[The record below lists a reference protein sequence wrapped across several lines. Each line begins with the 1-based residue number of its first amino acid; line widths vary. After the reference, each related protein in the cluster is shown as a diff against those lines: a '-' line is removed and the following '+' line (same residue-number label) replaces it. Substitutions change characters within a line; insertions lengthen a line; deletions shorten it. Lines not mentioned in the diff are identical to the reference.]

1 MPTSIIL
8 AAAEVIGTVIGLY
21 EASTAFAMAV
31 NFAISYTVNRVFGA
45 KPPRLQDNGVRLQVP
60 PSSDNS
66 LPVVYGEAWL
76 GGTFVDAV
84 LTSDNQA
91 MYYVL
96 AISHISPDGQ
106 FTYDTTKFYYGDRL
120 VTFEPGTNKVQSLT
134 DGAGNIDTK
143 INKYLYIN
151 LYTSDA
157 SGNITTVLG
166 TAPNVAMGGIDIP
179 VDLRWPATGR
189 QMNGL
194 AFAIVYLK
202 YSTDAGSTGL
212 QPITFKVKH
221 ALNGTGVAKPGSVVK
236 DYLTN
241 TIYGG
246 SVASANVNTTACN
259 ALDAYSDELITY
271 NGGSATQARYRINGV
286 LDTGETVLNNIE
298 NILVACDSWISY
310 QAETGQWAPVIN
322 KAESTSFAF
331 DDSNIIGE
339 IRVSAT
345 DITSS
350 INQIEVSFP
359 WKDNKDKPGFVYL
372 ATPSILR
379 YPNEPDNKYTT
390 NFSMV
395 NDSVQAQYLAN
406 RMLEQAREDL
416 IVSFNTAY
424 TGIQVNAGDVV
435 SVTNSAYGWNAK
447 LFRVIK
453 VNESS
458 LPDGNLGA
466 RIEMS
471 EYNAQVYDNA
481 NINSFTP
488 APNSGLQSGYYFPPL
503 SAPTFSD
510 EAPSVSPPTFSVTC
524 QLPTTV
530 RVTSVTLFYTTVAT
544 PTADDWNVW
553 STQLAPYNDAFTPG
567 LALKFPNVVVGSDT
581 YYFAFAVANEVSTSQ
596 FSALSNPFNWA
607 TSLPS
612 GPTGPTGSQGPSIDI
627 SGYTGFNQN
636 SGGAF
641 TPPNATLQAV
651 TYGITSPTYYWII
664 SGATPT
670 SSSSSSV
677 VITPLSNATSVSV
690 TLQVNG
696 SNLSSP
702 LSKTISMPVTFNGA
716 PGQAGANG
724 MMSAFPT
731 IYQWTSSSTPPSRP
745 TTTSQYI
752 WSTGTYI
759 APSGWYTS
767 SPSDTTPG
775 DYLWSITI
783 PLNVVATETVS
794 ILDWTNT
801 SYPIRAISYNG
812 DAGAGT
818 YVVVR
823 AANDSSAPTNAEVNA
838 VVGRNPTDG
847 DVCTVSYNS
856 YNNAVVYR
864 YIAGS
869 WSLFTSYITGSLI
882 VENTITA
889 SKLSVTSLNSITAN
903 TGTLT
908 VTGTVTAGTAAV
920 SGTTM
925 TGAGGVIYANGNFA
939 FGNTTT
945 NISYNG
951 TQMTLNGN
959 VVATENI
966 NINATLVP
974 ASATTTADTTLTT
987 ANTEYSFASASINTG
1002 TVAPGTVYISATVA
1016 FLPASGSP
1024 TTFEDVNILLYRGS
1038 TLVDS
1043 VRVSITGNQYS
1054 TWTLSI
1060 ADTTVLSPS
1069 TSYTYTV
1076 KVARLNTPNTV
1087 VPVVNGST
1095 IYIQG
1100 VKR

>member
-1 MPTSIIL
+1 MPSTIIV
-8 AAAEVIGTVIGLY
+8 AAAQTYGVVSGLF
-21 EASTAFAMAV
+21 SMAV
-31 NFAISYTVNRVFGA
+31 NFAISYVVTRVFGA
-45 KPPRLQDNGVRLQVP
+45 KAPRQQDNGVRQQIP
-60 PSSDNS
+60 PSSENRI
-66 LPVVYGEAWL
+66 PVAYGEAWM

-84 LTSDNQA
+84 MSTDNQA

-96 AISHISPDGQ
+96 AISNISPNGN
-106 FTYDTTKFYYGDRL
+106 FTFDTAQFYYGDRL
-120 VTFEPGTNKVQSLT
+120 ITFAPGTNRVASLT
-134 DGAGNIDTK
+134 DGAGNVDTK
-143 INKYLYIN
+143 INNYLYFN

-157 SGNITTVLG
+157 SGTITTVMG
-166 TAPNVAMGGIDIP
+166 TAPNLAMGGSDIP
-179 VDLRWPATGR
+179 VGLRWPASGR

-194 AFAIVYLK
+194 AFAIIYLK
-202 YSTDAGSTGL
+202 YNTDAGTTGL
-212 QPITFKVKH
+212 QPITFKVNH
-221 ALNGTGVAKPGSVVK
+221 SLNLTGVAKPGSVLK

-241 TIYGG
+241 TVYGG
-246 SVASANVNTTACN
+246 AVPLANVNTSACD
-259 ALDAYSDELITY
+259 ALDAYADQLITY
-271 NGGSATQARYRINGV
+271 TPSGGGSATQARYRINGV
-286 LDTGETVLNNIE
+286 IDTGETALNNIDH
-298 NILVACDSWISY
+298 ILSACDSWLSY
-310 QAETGQWAPVIN
+310 QAETGQWSPVIN
-322 KAESTSFAF
+322 KAETSSFSF

-345 DITSS
+345 DITQS
-350 INQIEVSFP
+350 INQVEASFP
-359 WKDNKDKPGFVYL
+359 WKGNKDKPSTVFL
-372 ATPSILR
+372 ETPAGLL
-379 YPNEPDNKYTT
+379 YPNEPVNKYTT
-390 NFSMV
+390 NFTMV
-395 NDSVQAQYLAN
+395 NDSVQATYLAN

-416 IVSFNTAY
+416 IVSFSTAY

-435 SVTNSAYGWNAK
+435 SVTNSAYGWTNK

-453 VNESS
+453 VNEAS

-466 RIEMS
+466 RIEMN
-471 EYNAQVYDNA
+471 EYNAQVYDDFS
-481 NINSFTP
+481 ITQFTP
-488 APNSGLQSGYYFPPL
+488 APNSDLQSGYYFPAL
-503 SAPTFSD
+503 NAPTFSD
-510 EAPSVSPPTFSVTC
+510 EAPSASPPTFSVTC

-530 RVTSVTLFYTTVAT
+530 RITSVTLFYTTEAT
-544 PTADDWNVW
+544 PTANDWKVW
-553 STQLAPYNDAFTPG
+553 ATQLAPINSAFQAG

-581 YYFAFAVANEVSTSQ
+581 YYFAFTVANELSISKLSAVST
-596 FSALSNPFNWA
+596 AFNWA
-607 TSLPS
+607 TTTPV
-612 GPTGPTGSQGPSIDI
+612 GPTGPTGSQGPSIEI
-627 SGYTGFNQN
+627 TGYTGFNQN

-641 TPPNATLQAV
+641 TPPNTTIGV
-651 TYGITSPTYYWII
+651 ETYGITSPTYTWTIT
-664 SGATPT
+664 GATPT
-670 SSSSSSV
+670 FSNFANF
-677 VITPLSNATSVSV
+677 VITPLSNATSITASV
-690 TLQVNG
+690 VVNG
-696 SNLSSP
+696 SNLTSP
-702 LSKTISMPVTFNGA
+702 LMQSVTMPVTFDGA

-731 IYQWTSSSTPPSRP
+731 IYRWTSSSTAPARP
-745 TTTSQYI
+745 TTTSTYD
-752 WSTGTYI
+752 WATGSFTPPTDWFTS
-759 APSGWYTS
+759 APSN
-767 SPSDTTPG
+767 TTPG
-775 DYLWSITI
+775 DYLWSITV
-783 PLNVVATETVS
+783 PLNVTATTVS
-794 ILDWTNT
+794 STLDWTNT

-812 DAGAGT
+812 DVGAGT

-823 AANDSSAPTNAEVNA
+823 VANDSSPPTNAEVNA
-838 VVGRNPTDG
+838 VVGRNPAEG
-847 DVCTVSYNS
+847 DVCTVSYNN

-966 NINATLVP
+966 NLNATLVP
-974 ASATTTADTTLTT
+974 ASATTTTDTTLTT

-1002 TVAPGTVYISATVA
+1002 SVAPGTVFISATVA

-1024 TTFEDVNILLYRGS
+1024 TTFEDVNLILYRDS
-1038 TLVDS
+1038 SQIDS
-1043 VRVSITGNQYS
+1043 VRVSIVGNQYT
-1054 TWTLSI
+1054 TWNISY
-1060 ADTTVLSPS
+1060 ADTTVLSAN

-1076 KVARLNTPNTV
+1076 KAARLNTPNTV

-1095 IYIQG
+1095 IYVQG